1 MVSPTMHPRLGCVA
15 LAAIGVAA
23 CGLDLVGT
31 RDDGAAAGPT
41 STAPGGGSSS
51 SGSSTPV
58 VDAGGPDAPSDGGSS
73 SGDAAVASITYSR
86 AAAPSTANLTTE
98 GTGDWAFW
106 GSGAPTERKSGV
118 SHVLADYAISGNPTS
133 TSPSNNDPTTFTWQ
147 DGTNN
152 TNESG
157 TTDHFFLKGTIGAA
171 ATFLVDAKSSAHT
184 AIFYIGLNRARAR
197 FEVDFTDGSVPVQSE
212 EPEKNDGALA
222 FRYAITFATPAAG
235 VKLRVKW
242 TLLTT
247 PDLANSTV
255 RICAATY
262 Q

>member
-1 MVSPTMHPRLGCVA
+1 MGA
-15 LAAIGVAA
+15 LALGVAA
-23 CGLDLVGT
+23 CGLDLVGA
-31 RDDGAAAGPT
+31 RLDGADAGTT
-41 STAPGGGSSS
+41 SATPGASASP
-51 SGSSTPV
+51 SGSTTPF
-58 VDAGGPDAPSDGGSS
+58 DAGGSDSPVDGGSS
-73 SGDAAVASITYSR
+73 SGDAGVASLTYAR
-86 AAAPSTANLTTE
+86 TAAPSSVNLTTE

-106 GSGAPTERKSGV
+106 GSGPPTQRKSGL
-118 SHVLADYAISGNPTS
+118 SHVLADYAVSGGPTS
-133 TSPSNNDPTTFTWQ
+133 TSPSSNDPTTFTWQ
-147 DGTNN
+147 DGTPN
-152 TNESG
+152 TTESG

-171 ATFLVDAKSSAHT
+171 ATFLVDATAATHT
-184 AIFYIGLNRARAR
+184 AFFYLGLNRTRAR

-212 EPEKNDGALA
+212 EPEQNDGALA